1 MKRSRRSG
9 RPSRKA
15 APGTEP
21 QRYSSGTPWEP
32 KVGYSRAVRVGPHIY
47 VSGTTATAPD
57 GSVVGRNDP
66 YAQTVRALDNI
77 EAALSALGSRREAVV
92 RLRVFVTRI
101 GDFEAVARALGER
114 FRSVRPA
121 ATLVEVSRLVDPAM
135 RVEIEVD
142 AEEPSPVSRPATP
155 AAAPRR
161 GRGPRRGA
169 ARGRRRPG

>member
-1 MKRSRRSG
+1 MTRSRRSG
-9 RPSRKA
+9 PPSRKA
-15 APGTEP
+15 RAWAEP
-21 QRYSSGTPWEP
+21 LRYSSGTPWEP
-32 KVGYSRAVRVGPHIY
+32 KVGYSRAVRVGSRIY

-77 EAALSALGSRREAVV
+77 ERALSALGSRREAVV

-101 GDFEAVARALGER
+101 GDFDSVARALGER

-135 RVEIEVD
+135 RVEIEAD
-142 AEEPSPVSRPATP
+142 AEEPSPFSRRARPAAP
-155 AAAPRR
+155 ARR
-161 GRGPRRGA
+161 GRVDRLRA
-169 ARGRRRPG
+169 ARGRPPPS